1 MNKKL
6 AIMGVGVAVGSMLLL
21 TSVYA
26 GVGEAPGY
34 EAYKSAFKQ
43 TAAIGN
49 ATRQVNVALTDN
61 GQELLSVKSTIK
73 TGGNDHREGSASL
86 IVTDGAE
93 SQTIQF
99 YSQDGKR
106 IVKTEDSDI
115 YKILEAPKARGRFK
129 QVHGD
134 ARQAPDAQT
143 VQEVEHLVDALVGN
157 LKQAVTMTEGAGDT
171 KELHFKLSGTQI
183 SPVVNTIGSLLIK
196 HGTSRELGEHAAP
209 VQSGKLGIDM
219 RSLHESLPQLTG
231 DIKMDTVEMNATVD
245 SDNHITNQSA
255 LIQISGKDSSG
266 TEHDVRLNVDI
277 TLSSLGST
285 APDTV
290 DLTGKQVETVKPDE
304 GWHKGRGFGK

>member
-6 AIMGVGVAVGSMLLL
+6 AMMGVGVAVGSMLLL

-61 GQELLSVKSTIK
+61 GQELLSVKSVIK
-73 TGGNDHREGSASL
+73 TGGNDRTGSASL
-86 IVTDGAE
+86 TVTDGSEA
-93 SQTIQF
+93 QTIRF

-106 IVKTEDSDI
+106 IVKTDNSDT
-115 YKILEAPKARGRFK
+115 YKILEAGEANGRFK
-129 QVHGD
+129 H
-134 ARQAPDAQT
+134 ARSDDKKAPDAQT

-157 LKQAVTMTEGAGDT
+157 LKQAVTMTEGSGNT

-196 HGTSRELGEHAAP
+196 HGASGELGERPAP
-209 VQSGKLGIDM
+209 LPSDTLGIDV
-219 RSLHESLPQLTG
+219 RSIHQSLPQLTG
-231 DIKMDTVEMNATVD
+231 DIKMDAVEMNATVD

-255 LIQISGKDSSG
+255 LIQISGKDRSG
-266 TEHDVRLNVDI
+266 TEHDVQLQVDI

-285 APDTV
+285 TPDTV
-290 DLTGKQVETVKPDE
+290 DLTGKQVETIKPDE
-304 GWHKGRGFGK
+304 GWHKGRSFGK